1 MIRIERSSAESLD
14 EAARLMEK
22 VWRQTDTKEWFV
34 IEEKEWLKER
44 MQSGRGILYQAFD
57 AGKGQMA
64 GVLFVVLPGNVEDNL
79 GEDAGIAQDQLQKV
93 AHMDTAAVLPEYRG
107 QKLQYKMMQM
117 AEKDLRDMGY
127 RYLMCTVHPDNRF
140 SRNNITG
147 QGYTLVATK
156 RKYGGY
162 LRDIMWK
169 ELTGGGK

>member
-64 GVLFVVLPGNVEDNL
+64 GCFL
-79 GEDAGIAQDQLQKV
+79 
-93 AHMDTAAVLPEYRG
+93 
-107 QKLQYKMMQM
+107 
-117 AEKDLRDMGY
+117 
-127 RYLMCTVHPDNRF
+127 
-140 SRNNITG
+140 
-147 QGYTLVATK
+147 
-156 RKYGGY
+156 
-162 LRDIMWK
+162 
-169 ELTGGGK
+169 